1 MENIN
6 QLGSITYHDIW
17 LMLVI
22 QTIPRL
28 KINGT
33 NLILIFILQ
42 VWVWMQTHAYCTVYV
57 EFTEQLLELLVA
69 FYLV

>member
-1 MENIN
+1 
-6 QLGSITYHDIW
+6 
-17 LMLVI
+17 MLVI